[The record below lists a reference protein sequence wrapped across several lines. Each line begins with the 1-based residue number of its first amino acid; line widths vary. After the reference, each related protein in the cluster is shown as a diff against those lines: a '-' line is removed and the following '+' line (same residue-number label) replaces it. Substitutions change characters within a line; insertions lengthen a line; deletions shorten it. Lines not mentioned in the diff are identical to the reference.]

1 MPIFT
6 SHKIK
11 SFSPLLVL
19 LFLSLLQVRSLAQSV
34 LLDDFNRANSNTVGL
49 SWAET
54 ETVAPTSAVV
64 SSNMLVLGSTTAG
77 RDFVSYDV
85 SAMYNT
91 VLSTN
96 TGLLTWAFN
105 MRQTRTDPSGFDSGN
120 YGIGF
125 VLGATTNNFLTASG
139 YAVVLGN
146 SGSGDNVRLVSFA
159 NGMATSLGLSAVI
172 NPANDF
178 GAEYLTIKVTYNPVG
193 DVWTLYLGT
202 VTANF
207 VDPAT
212 ATYNNIGTAS
222 NSLYTSQ
229 DLLYLGCLW
238 NHNTAGVDFGY
249 FDNIRIPTAC
259 IIDTE
264 PTVQSSGLNFTSIGA
279 SSVTLNWTRGNGTE
293 CIIIARSGSAVTSVP
308 VDGSVYS
315 ANTAF
320 GSGTQ
325 ISAGEFVVYSG
336 SANTVTITGLN
347 ATTTYYFS
355 IFEFNGNGCTAN
367 FLSGPA
373 TGSTTTIGCVLAA
386 QPTVAAS
393 SLAVNSTMSNSLKL
407 SWTRG
412 NGAYC
417 IVICRGGSAV
427 TSAPVDGVAYTA
439 NATYGL
445 GSTTAAGDYIV
456 YSGTGNTVN
465 VLGLMPG
472 TAYYF
477 SIYEMNGTGCNTNYL
492 ITSVVTSGT
501 TNAVVSYTTYFG
513 NLHSHSDYSDGDMDN
528 VCNGAGSPD
537 CCYTIGNTANYFD
550 FMGISDHNHN
560 EGPIMTPA
568 LYASGIAE
576 ASTFNSVNPGFAA
589 LYGMEW
595 GTISTGGHVAI
606 YGVNQLVGWNSGN
619 YNIFVAKGDYNGLF
633 NVINNTPGAFGT
645 LCHPN
650 NTDFGNLLGSA
661 YNAAYDNA
669 IVGVAL
675 KNGPYA
681 STNTSYSDPAT
692 STNVTYWNSLL
703 GKGYHLGPTMDLDN
717 HNSNT
722 MGKSSQA
729 RTAVLAPSLSVGN
742 VMEAML
748 NMRFYATED
757 YNLGV
762 TYNINGIFPLG
773 SIVTQ
778 TVDPTLNVTTSDG
791 NGETITQIRIYY
803 GVPGSNAAPTIL
815 TTVAASSLS
824 YTHVFASGTYYYY
837 AEITQADG
845 QKAWTSPI
853 WYTKIVTPLPIELL
867 TFKGEYTSKGNDLK
881 WVTASETNND
891 FFTLE
896 RSSDGQNFKGI
907 AQVKGA
913 GNSTQE
919 LSYDY
924 IDVWAPEGI
933 NYYRLKQ
940 TDFDGKYSYSNI
952 IALRSLKKDEL
963 FLVYPNPSNGSFVI
977 TVKEFTKEGY
987 GIRITNSLGQLV
999 FSSDNNTE
1007 EQLRLSPDLNEGVYT
1022 ISLVMNNERVN
1033 KKMVVQ
1039 SK

>member
-1 MPIFT
+1 MRILEVK
-6 SHKIK
+6 KIK
-11 SFSPLLVL
+11 TLVCLIASVAL
-19 LFLSLLQVRSLAQSV
+19 LFISSRSLAQSV
-34 LLDDFNRANSNTVGL
+34 LLDDFNRSNNNTVGL

-54 ETVAPTSAVV
+54 ETAAPGSASI
-64 SSNMLVLGSTTAG
+64 SSNTLLMGSTTTG
-77 RDFVSYDV
+77 KDFVSYDV

-91 VLSTN
+91 VLSSN

-105 MRQTRTDPSGFDSGN
+105 MRQTRADPSGFDAGN
-120 YGIGF
+120 YGIAF

-146 SGSGDNVRLVSFA
+146 TGSGDNVRLVSFA
-159 NGMATSLGLSAVI
+159 SGIVSNLGLSAVI

-178 GAEYLTIKVTYNPVG
+178 GSEYLTIKVTYNPVG
-193 DVWTLYLGT
+193 NVWTLYLGT
-202 VTANF
+202 VTTSF
-207 VDPAT
+207 VDPAI

-222 NSLYTSQ
+222 SSLYTSQ

-238 NHNTAGVDFGY
+238 NHATGGTDYGY

-259 IIDTE
+259 IIDVE
-264 PTVQSSGLNFTSIGA
+264 PTIQSSALNFTSIGA
-279 SSVTLNWTRGNGTE
+279 SSVTLNWTRGNGAE
-293 CIIIARSGSAVTSVP
+293 CIIIARSGSAVTAVP

-315 ANTAF
+315 ANTVF

-325 ISAGEFVVYSG
+325 ISAGEYVVYSG
-336 SANTVTITGLN
+336 SANTITITGLS

-355 IFEFNGNGCTAN
+355 IYEYNGSGCTAN

-373 TGSTTTIGCVLAA
+373 TGNTTTIGCVLAA
-386 QPTVAAS
+386 QPTVS
-393 SLAVNSTMSNSLKL
+393 PSGFSVVSTMSNSMNL

-417 IVICRGGSAV
+417 IVICRGASPV
-427 TSAPVDGVAYTA
+427 TSAPVDGIAYTS

-445 GSTTAAGDYIV
+445 GSTTAPGDYIV
-456 YSGTGNTVN
+456 YSGTGNTVT

-472 TAYYF
+472 TSYYF
-477 SIYEMNGTGCNTNYL
+477 AVYEMNGTGCNTNYL
-492 ITSVVTSGT
+492 ITTTNTSSTTNSVV
-501 TNAVVSYTTYFG
+501 AYTTYFG

-537 CCYTIGNTANYFD
+537 CCYTIGNTASFFD

-568 LYASGIAE
+568 LYASGLSE
-576 ASTFNSVNPGFAA
+576 ASTFTSANPGFAA

-595 GTISTGGHVAI
+595 GTISTGGHVGI
-606 YGVNQLVGWNSGN
+606 YGVNQLLGWNSGN
-619 YNIFVAKGDYNGLF
+619 YNVFTAKGDYNGVF
-633 NVINNTPGAFGT
+633 NIINNTSGAFAT

-650 NTDFGNLLGSA
+650 NTDYGNLLGSA
-661 YNAAYDNA
+661 YNAGYDNA

-675 KNGPYA
+675 KNGPYN
-681 STNTSYSDPAT
+681 STNATYSDPAT
-692 STNVTYWNSLL
+692 STNLTYWNSLL

-742 VMEAML
+742 VMQAML

-757 YNLGV
+757 YNLSV
-762 TYNINGIFPLG
+762 SYNINGMFPLG

-778 TVDPTLNVTTSDG
+778 TVNPTINVSATDG
-791 NGETITQIRIYY
+791 NSESITQIRIYY

-815 TTVAASSLS
+815 TTVAASSLT
-824 YTHVFASGTYYYY
+824 YTHTFASGTYYYY

-853 WYTKIVTPLPIELL
+853 WYTKIITPLPIELL
-867 TFKGEYTSKGNDLK
+867 SFTGDYTSKGNLLK

-891 FFTLE
+891 FFNLE
-896 RSSDGQNFKGI
+896 RSNNGFDFKAI
-907 AQVKGA
+907 TQIKGA
-913 GNSTQE
+913 GNSTQD
-919 LSYDY
+919 LSYDFL
-924 IDVWAPEGI
+924 DVWAPEGI

-940 TDFDGKYSYSNI
+940 TDFDGKFSCSNI
-952 IALRSLKKDEL
+952 IALRSLRKDEL
-963 FLVYPNPSNGSFVI
+963 FLVYPNPAEGSFVVA
-977 TVKEFTKEGY
+977 VKEFSNEGY
-987 GIRITNSLGQLV
+987 NIRITNAVGQIV
-999 FSSDNNTE
+999 FSSENNTE
-1007 EQLRLSPDLNEGVYT
+1007 AQLRLSPDLPSGIYTLSLEINKEVYNRK
-1022 ISLVMNNERVN
+1022 LVIRRD
-1033 KKMVVQ
+1033 
-1039 SK
+1039 

>member
-1 MPIFT
+1 MRF
-6 SHKIK
+6 SSGHKGGNYF
-11 SFSPLLVL
+11 FSAIYFLLL
-19 LFLSLLQVRSLAQSV
+19 LIAANGSAQSV
-34 LLDDFNRANSNTVGL
+34 LLDDFNRANNNVVGL
-49 SWAET
+49 SWGET
-54 ETVAPTSAVV
+54 ETVSPTSATVNT
-64 SSNMLVLGSTTAG
+64 NMLRMGSTTAG
-77 RDFVSYDV
+77 RDFISYDV

-91 VLSTN
+91 VFSTN

-105 MRQTRTDPSGFDSGN
+105 MRQTRADPSGFDANN

-125 VLGATTNNFLTASG
+125 VLGATSNNFMTASG

-159 NGMATSLGLSAVI
+159 SGMATSLGLSAVI
-172 NPANDF
+172 NPGNDF
-178 GAEYLTIKVTYNPVG
+178 GSEYLTIRVTYNPVG
-193 DVWTLYLGT
+193 DVWTLDLGT

-207 VDPAT
+207 VDPAL
-212 ATYNNIGTAS
+212 ATYNTIGSAS

-229 DLLYLGCLW
+229 DLLFLGCLW
-238 NHNTAGVDFGY
+238 NHATGGSDNGY

-259 IIDTE
+259 IIDVE
-264 PTVQSSGLNFTSIGA
+264 PTIQSSALSFSSIGA

-293 CIIIARSGSAVTSVP
+293 CIIVARSGSAVSAVP

-315 ANTAF
+315 ANTTF

-325 ISAGEFVVYSG
+325 ISPGEYVVYSG
-336 SANTVTITGLN
+336 SANTISITGLN
-347 ATTTYYFS
+347 ATTTYYFA
-355 IFEFNGNGCTAN
+355 IYEFNGNGCTAN

-373 TGSTTTIGCVLAA
+373 AGNTTTIGCVLAA
-386 QPTVAAS
+386 QPTIAS
-393 SLAVNSTMSNSLKL
+393 SAFSVSSAMSNSMSL

-412 NGAYC
+412 NGAFC
-417 IVICRGGSAV
+417 IVICRGASAV
-427 TSAPVDGVAYTA
+427 TSAPVDGIAYTA

-445 GSTTAAGDYIV
+445 GSTTAPGDYIV

-472 TAYYF
+472 TSYYF
-477 SIYEMNGTGCNTNYL
+477 SVYEMNGTGCNTNYL
-492 ITSVVTSGT
+492 IAT
-501 TNAVVSYTTYFG
+501 TNATAATNPVVAYTTYFG

-537 CCYTIGNTANYFD
+537 CCYTIGNTASYFD

-568 LYASGIAE
+568 LYASGISE
-576 ASTFNSVNPGFAA
+576 ASTYSGANPGFAA

-606 YGVNQLVGWNSGN
+606 YGVNQLLGWNSGN
-619 YNIFVAKGDYNGLF
+619 YNVFVAKGDYNGVF
-633 NVINNTPGAFGT
+633 NIINNTSGAFAT

-650 NTDFGNLLGSA
+650 NTDYGNLLGAA
-661 YNAAYDNA
+661 YNVAYDNA
-669 IVGVAL
+669 IVGVAI
-675 KNGPYA
+675 KNGPY
-681 STNTSYSDPAT
+681 SSSNTTYSDPANT
-692 STNVTYWNSLL
+692 TNITYWNSLL

-717 HNSNT
+717 HNSIT

-729 RTAVLAPSLSVGN
+729 RTAILAPSMSVAN

-757 YNLGV
+757 YNLGLN
-762 TYNINGIFPLG
+762 YNINGIFPLG

-778 TVDPTLNVTTSDG
+778 TVNPTLNVTTADG
-791 NGETITQIRIYY
+791 NGETITQIRIFY
-803 GVPGSNAAPTIL
+803 GVPGSNTAPTVL
-815 TTVAASSLS
+815 TTVAASSLI

-867 TFKGEYTSKGNDLK
+867 SFTGEYTSKGNQIK
-881 WVTASETNND
+881 WTTASEINND
-891 FFTLE
+891 FFNLE
-896 RSSDGQNFKGI
+896 RSSDGKNFESIVIIKGS
-907 AQVKGA
+907 
-913 GNSTQE
+913 GNSSQE
-919 LSYDY
+919 LNYGFLD
-924 IDVWAPEGI
+924 IWAPEGI

-940 TDFDGKYSYSNI
+940 TDFDGKFSYSNS

-963 FLVYPNPSNGSFVI
+963 FLVYPNPGSGSFVVS
-977 TVKEFTKEGY
+977 VKDFSTEGY
-987 GIRITNSLGQLV
+987 DIRITNSIGQIV
-999 FSSDNNTE
+999 FSLEGRRE
-1007 EQLRLSPDLNEGVYT
+1007 EQLRLSPELSPGIYT
-1022 ISLVMNNERVN
+1022 ISIVINRIVYNKMLVIKRD
-1033 KKMVVQ
+1033 
-1039 SK
+1039 